1 MKMLE
6 KLHRITHLKEKMW
19 ERLKQINIKVE
30 FSSYEKIHD
39 MYLDRFGKD
48 DIIKEYDMVN
58 QFLSDCPVMID

>member
-1 MKMLE
+1 
-6 KLHRITHLKEKMW
+6 MW

-58 QFLSDCPVMID
+58 HLLSDCPVMID

>member
-1 MKMLE
+1 
-6 KLHRITHLKEKMW
+6 
-19 ERLKQINIKVE
+19 
-30 FSSYEKIHD
+30 